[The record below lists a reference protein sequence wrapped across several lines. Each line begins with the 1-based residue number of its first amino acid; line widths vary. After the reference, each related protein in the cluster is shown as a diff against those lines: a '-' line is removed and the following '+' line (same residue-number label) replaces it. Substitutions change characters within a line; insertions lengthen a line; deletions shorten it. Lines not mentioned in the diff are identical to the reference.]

1 MTSELHLADTNRFK
15 IRPATKGDLQTL
27 TDDIWFNSFGLS
39 SFWAYLFPDSTI
51 CRRQYLDRMWA
62 IGLENPTDRTFVA
75 VDTQEHDRFAGFS
88 RWQIPQA
95 DSNRGRQCR
104 FCEAHVR
111 ERMLTFSLRF
121 AQGRIFQGDCLTW
134 CVRRDRGCP
143 LMLTGYQ
150 ELIEAFFGGMEGNRK
165 EVMGER
171 PH

>member
-104 FCEAHVR
+104 FWPDIPEGLFDMADEDGLETYLDGSTAGQPYYEKRHGFVPVKKMPIPDR
-111 ERMLTFSLRF
+111 EP
-121 AQGRIFQGDCLTW
+121 
-134 CVRRDRGCP
+134 RGALSMP
-143 LMLTGYQ
+143 
-150 ELIEAFFGGMEGNRK
+150 R
-165 EVMGER
+165 
-171 PH
+171 